1 MKYLVD
7 IDWVI
12 DALANIPAAITPLRQ
27 LAHDGIA
34 VSMISF
40 GELYDGAYGSRVPL
54 TEIARIQQFL
64 SSYPV
69 INLSDAIMDRF
80 AQTRTLLRSQGMLI
94 PNMDI
99 LIRTCPQS
107 DALDAKR
114 PAFPAH
120 PRIGAVSA
128 IKDVCAQRR

>member
-99 LIRTCPQS
+99 LI
-107 DALDAKR
+107 AL
-114 PAFPAH
+114 AH
-120 PRIGAVSA
+120 NLTLLTRNVRHFQRIPGLARY
-128 IKDVCAQRR
+128 QP

>member
-34 VSMISF
+34 VNMISF

-54 TEIARIQQFL
+54 TEIARIQR
-64 SSYPV
+64 SSPP
-69 INLSDAIMDRF
+69 I
-80 AQTRTLLRSQGMLI
+80 RSSISVM
-94 PNMDI
+94 
-99 LIRTCPQS
+99 R
-107 DALDAKR
+107 
-114 PAFPAH
+114 
-120 PRIGAVSA
+120 
-128 IKDVCAQRR
+128 

>member
-99 LIRTCPQS
+99 LT
-107 DALDAKR
+107 AL
-114 PAFPAH
+114 AH
-120 PRIGAVSA
+120 NLTLLTRNVRHFQRIPGLARY
-128 IKDVCAQRR
+128 QP

>member
-94 PNMDI
+94 PDMDI
-99 LIRTCPQS
+99 LIAAT
-107 DALDAKR
+107 AL
-114 PAFPAH
+114 AH
-120 PRIGAVSA
+120 NLTLLTRNVRHFQRIPGLARY
-128 IKDVCAQRR
+128 QP